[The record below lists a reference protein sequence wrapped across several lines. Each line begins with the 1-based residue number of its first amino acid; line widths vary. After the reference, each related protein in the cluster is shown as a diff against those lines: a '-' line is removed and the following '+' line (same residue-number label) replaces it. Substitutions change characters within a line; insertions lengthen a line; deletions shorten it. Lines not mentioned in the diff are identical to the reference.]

1 MARIIQLQF
10 LSAIGVALI
19 ALLVAGKHAGLSAL
33 LGGLS
38 CTLPNALF
46 AMRLF
51 MNERK
56 PGGASPTTFFV
67 WEFVKIGLTMGAMV
81 AAGWL
86 YESVVWPAF
95 IVGVIVALKSY
106 IILLFRNQ
114 S

>member
-1 MARIIQLQF
+1 MARIIRLQL
-10 LSAIGVALI
+10 LATIVVALLAVILAGGVAG
-19 ALLVAGKHAGLSAL
+19 VSVL

-38 CTLPNALF
+38 CMLPNALF

-56 PGGASPTTFFV
+56 PGGASPTTFFI
-67 WEFVKIGLTMGAMV
+67 WEFVKIGLTMSAMV
-81 AAGWL
+81 AVGWL
-86 YESVVWPAF
+86 YEDIVWPAF

-114 S
+114 P